1 MRVSLIVTVK
11 NEAATMGA
19 FLDSVAAQTRL
30 PDEVVIVD
38 GGSTDE
44 TVSIARM
51 HPLRAV
57 VDSFPSNIAG
67 GRNRAISLAT
77 GELIAVTDA
86 GCVLDP
92 QWLERITDLRGA
104 DVVVG
109 GYAPIVQSLFDACQ
123 YSLHNLF
130 RSSDSLGSF
139 AISSRSIAFRKT
151 VWQEL
156 GGYPEWLDFS
166 EDTWFHDRIRGSR
179 FTMRME
185 PGAVARWR
193 MRPGLKAIYRQFF
206 LYMEGDGKARQHTRR
221 HMVRLAAYG
230 AGVLMLLM
238 SLARPLWLLPLAL
251 GAGVYLWQPV
261 RNFRRL
267 GAYPL
272 SAKALGIMGVMLV
285 VVDFGKIFG
294 YLSGLRSSQPSAV
307 NTSGPGK

>member
-11 NEAATMGA
+11 NEAATIGA
-19 FLDSVAAQTRL
+19 FLDSVAAQTRC

-38 GGSTDE
+38 GGSTDG
-44 TVSIARM
+44 TLSIVRA
-51 HPLRAV
+51 HPLHAV
-57 VDSFPSNIAG
+57 VDRFPSNIAA

-92 QWLERITDLRGA
+92 QWLERITDLKGA

-130 RSSDSLGSF
+130 RSSDNLDRY
-139 AISSRSIAFRKT
+139 AISSRSIAFRKV

-166 EDTWFHDRIRGSR
+166 EDTWFHDRMRSSR
-179 FTMRME
+179 FVMRME
-185 PGAVARWR
+185 PEAVVYWR
-193 MRPGLKAIYRQFF
+193 LRPDLRSMCRQFF
-206 LYMEGDGKARQHTRR
+206 LYMEGDGKARQHSRR
-221 HMVRLAAYG
+221 HTLRLTAYG
-230 AGVLMLLM
+230 AGILMLLM
-238 SLARPLWLLPLAL
+238 SFARPLWLVPLAV

-261 RNFRRL
+261 RNFRKL
-267 GAYPL
+267 GTYPL
-272 SAKALGIMGVMLV
+272 SAKALLLMAVMLV

-294 YLSGLRSSQPSAV
+294 YLSGLRSSQASPEDKARPSV
-307 NTSGPGK
+307 

>member
-11 NEAATMGA
+11 NEAATIGA
-19 FLDSVAAQTRL
+19 FLDSVAAQTRC

-38 GGSTDE
+38 GDSTDA
-44 TVSIARM
+44 TLSIVRA
-51 HPLRAV
+51 HPLHAV
-57 VDSFPSNIAG
+57 VDCYPGNIAA

-92 QWLERITDLRGA
+92 QWLERITDLNGA

-130 RSSDSLGSF
+130 RSSDNLDRY
-139 AISSRSIAFRKT
+139 AISSRSIAFRKV

-166 EDTWFHDRIRGSR
+166 EDTWFHDRMRASR

-185 PGAVARWR
+185 PGAVVHWR
-193 MRPGLKAIYRQFF
+193 LRPDLKSMCRQFF
-206 LYMEGDGKARQHTRR
+206 LYMEGDGKARQHTKR
-221 HMVRLAAYG
+221 HILRLMAYG
-230 AGVLMLLM
+230 AGILMLLM
-238 SLARPLWLLPLAL
+238 SLERPLWLVPLAL

-272 SAKALGIMGVMLV
+272 SAKAVLLMAVMLV

-294 YLSGLRSSQPSAV
+294 YLSGLRSSHAS
-307 NTSGPGK
+307 PGDKARSNI